1 MAASLPRA
9 PKAVS
14 ATRVDELDEA
24 EPDGPP
30 AAVADGGFTTY
41 ASMLRSGTREAL
53 RRPTVRGGVLLAAI
67 LYGFTA
73 FDEYFGLLAQEGGA
87 STESVPLL
95 IGLTVAGSLMGALLA
110 GRTAGMRSTTMAS
123 APGSWRGWRSESERC
138 WRGADLV
145 GFAGFALIGLGY
157 GIVTN
162 TTVVAEARLQ
172 DAIEGSAR
180 ATVTSVA
187 GLLSELVAL
196 AIYAVVA
203 LLSVW
208 LSMAAD
214 GRARPSRSRDGPGRT
229 PLAAGRPGR
238 RVINDRVARTTTRP
252 LTQRIVSMIDGDG

>member
-87 STESVPLL
+87 STERVPLL

-110 GRTAGMRSTTMAS
+110 GRTAGMRSTTMAWLLVV
-123 APGSWRGWRSESERC
+123 AGLALGAGALLG
-138 WRGADLV
+138 GADLV

-196 AIYAVVA
+196 AIYAAVA

-208 LSMAAD
+208 LPMAAVMTVLVLPMFATALVV
-214 GRARPSRSRDGPGRT
+214 RRWLPRRSAVPE
-229 PLAAGRPGR
+229 
-238 RVINDRVARTTTRP
+238 
-252 LTQRIVSMIDGDG
+252 S